1 MWEFA
6 HLLRGILLGWMA
18 PPGSLDTAFR
28 MDSLGRYLCDVAGA
42 PPAEFHEYLRWFTL
56 QHESEK
62 ISFMETCLEEERK
75 APIFW
80 RKDIE
85 QYIEQT
91 RRALSLPDFDI
102 PFDMRDKWSAPQAR
116 TLIQTLVREYGR
128 LLRAWPALVKAAEEL
143 AD

>member
-1 MWEFA
+1 
-6 HLLRGILLGWMA
+6 
-18 PPGSLDTAFR
+18 
-28 MDSLGRYLCDVAGA
+28 
-42 PPAEFHEYLRWFTL
+42 
-56 QHESEK
+56 
-62 ISFMETCLEEERK
+62 METCLEEERK
-75 APIFW
+75 APNFW